1 MKIGIIGSG
10 LVGSTGAYALVMRG
24 IGRRIVLVD
33 LDKERAQAEAND
45 IVHAVPFAHPLE
57 VVAGDYQDLSGS
69 QVVVISAGVSQEPGE
84 TRLDLLA
91 RNARVFQQVVP
102 QILKYA
108 PESIL
113 LVATNPVDVMTHIAA
128 HYAARF
134 GVPSSRVIGT
144 GCTLDTARFRTLL
157 GRELGIDADHV
168 HAYVIGEHGDSEVLA
183 WSSVTIGGIPLEK
196 FCKDH
201 DSSFCE
207 DDYGRIENQ
216 VRRAAYM
223 IIDAKGATY
232 YGIGSAIAR
241 IVEVIIRNQRS
252 IMTIC
257 TPLDEVEGV
266 KNVTLSLPN
275 LISGSGLLETFYP
288 NLNKLENSA
297 LRKSARLL
305 KDLTDQLDLES
316 GGLT

>member
-1 MKIGIIGSG
+1 MKIGVIGSG
-10 LVGSTGAYALVMRG
+10 LVGSTGAYAMVMRG

-33 LDKERAQAEAND
+33 LDKKRAQAEAND

-57 VVAGDYQDLSGS
+57 VVAGDYQDLSDS
-69 QVVVISAGVSQEPGE
+69 RVVVISAGVSQEPGE

-91 RNARVFQQVVP
+91 RNARVFQQVIPRV
-102 QILKYA
+102 LKYA
-108 PESIL
+108 PEAIL

-128 HYAARF
+128 FYAAHF

-183 WSSVTIGGIPLEK
+183 WSSVTVGGIPLEK
-196 FCKDH
+196 FCQDH
-201 DSSFCE
+201 EFSFCAE
-207 DDYGRIENQ
+207 DYQRIENQ
-216 VRRAAYM
+216 VRQAAYT

-241 IVEVIIRNQRS
+241 IVEVVVRNQRS

-257 TPLDEVEGV
+257 TPLAKVVSVED
-266 KNVTLSLPN
+266 VTLSLPN
-275 LISGSGLLETFYP
+275 LISGDGLQETLFP
-288 NLNKLENSA
+288 NLNETETSD
-297 LRKSARLL
+297 LRKSAQLL
-305 KDLTDQLDLES
+305 KDVINQLNL
-316 GGLT
+316 